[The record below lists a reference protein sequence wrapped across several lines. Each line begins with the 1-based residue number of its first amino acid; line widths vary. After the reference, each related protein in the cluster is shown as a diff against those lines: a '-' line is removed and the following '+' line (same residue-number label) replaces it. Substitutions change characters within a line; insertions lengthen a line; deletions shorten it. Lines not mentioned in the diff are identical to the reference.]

1 MLKARFYSPPQVG
14 DLTEQ
19 TLQRDRF
26 EVSSE
31 ITKEEITA
39 ILQTCSFKSAAGE
52 DEVPFT
58 VLKQL
63 GDPVI
68 SSLTTLINASWRLHH
83 FPQFFWKARTIVLK
97 KPGKGSYEE
106 VSMWQPIALLKT
118 IGKVVEK
125 ATARRIRDAAEEHS
139 LLPSEQ
145 MGARAD

>member
-1 MLKARFYSPPQVG
+1 MS
-14 DLTEQ
+14 DLTEL

-31 ITKEEITA
+31 IIKEEITA

-52 DEVPFT
+52 DGVLFT

-68 SSLTTLINASWRLHH
+68 SSLTMLTNASWHLHH
-83 FPQFFWKARTIVLK
+83 FPQFFQKVRTIVLK
-97 KPGKGSYEE
+97 KSGKGLYKEAS
-106 VSMWQPIALLKT
+106 VWQPIALLKT

-125 ATARRIRDAAEEHS
+125 ATARRSRDAAEEHS
-139 LLPSEQ
+139 LLLSEQ
-145 MGARAD
+145 MRVRAD